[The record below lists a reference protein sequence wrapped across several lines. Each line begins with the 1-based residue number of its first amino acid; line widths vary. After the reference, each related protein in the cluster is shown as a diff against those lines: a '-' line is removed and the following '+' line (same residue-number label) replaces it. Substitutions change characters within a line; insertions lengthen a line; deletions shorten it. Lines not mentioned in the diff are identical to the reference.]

1 MENSGIMNSNKSTIT
16 MTRLVVRSESLLETL
31 DSLYLTAG
39 GGTGADAKGYAVDSL
54 GLYADLFSSCWE
66 A

>member
-1 MENSGIMNSNKSTIT
+1 